1 MKGTQNTHEH
11 DRLNRMMP
19 ETSLF
24 MTPHT
29 IAVLRALQLGDLLC
43 AVPAFR
49 SLRIAFPRAHIA
61 LIGLPW
67 SQAFVNRFARYL
79 DEFIE
84 FPGYPGL
91 PEQPVAIA
99 AIPEFLTAMQRR
111 RFDLA
116 LQMHGNGRY
125 TNQLLPLLGAT
136 MTAGFVPPGS
146 HGLDERLFMSYPD
159 HLPEAD
165 RHVALL
171 QHLGIPTQDTRLE
184 FPLNMHD
191 VIAFRAIQA
200 SHGLQ
205 PGSYV
210 CLHPGGRGSLRRWA
224 PHLFSLVADRLVRAG
239 YRIVITG
246 TEEERPLAQAVM
258 AHMREEAT
266 DLVGQTDLGTLAV
279 LLDRSAM
286 LISNDTGVSHV
297 AAALQVPSVIVCIG
311 SDPVR
316 WSPQDTRLH
325 RVLIGQGTT
334 VDDVMEAVHTLARS
348 RSRYHSKGLAAP
360 YGEHAHPDLSRTP
373 RQSTESRSSGAF
385 RSL

>member
-1 MKGTQNTHEH
+1 MVSETLQQMK
-11 DRLNRMMP
+11 
-19 ETSLF
+19 
-24 MTPHT
+24 PHT
-29 IAVLRALQLGDLLC
+29 IAVVRALQLGDLLC
-43 AVPAFR
+43 SVPAFR
-49 SLRIAFPRAHIA
+49 SLRTAFPQAHIA

-67 SQAFVNRFARYL
+67 SKAFVNRFGRYL

-99 AIPEFLTAMQRR
+99 AIPEFLTTMQRR
-111 RFDLA
+111 RFNLA

-125 TNQLLPLLGAT
+125 TNQLLPLLGAK
-136 MTAGFVPPGS
+136 MTAGFAPPGS
-146 HGLDERLFMSYPD
+146 HGLDERLFMPYPD

-165 RHVALL
+165 RHMALL
-171 QHLGIPTQDTRLE
+171 RHLGIPTQDNRLE
-184 FPLNMHD
+184 FPLDMHD
-191 VIAFRAIQA
+191 VAAFRALQA

-297 AAALQVPSVIVCIG
+297 AAALQIPSVIVCIG

-316 WSPQDTRLH
+316 WSPQDSHLH

-334 VDDVMEAVHTLARS
+334 VDDVMGAVHTLERS
-348 RSRYHSKGLAAP
+348 RSRYHSKRLAAS
-360 YGEHAHPDLSRTP
+360 YREHALPDFSQP
-373 RQSTESRSSGAF
+373 SPQSTEGRPSGAF

>member
-1 MKGTQNTHEH
+1 MQNTREH
-11 DRLNRMMP
+11 DREKRMIP
-19 ETSLF
+19 ETSLQR
-24 MTPHT
+24 TPHT

-43 AVPAFR
+43 SVPAFR
-49 SLRIAFPRAHIA
+49 SLRAAFPQAHIA

-67 SQAFVNRFARYL
+67 SKAFVNRFRRYL

-91 PEQPVAIA
+91 PERPAAVA
-99 AIPEFLTAMQRR
+99 AIPDFLAIMQRR

-125 TNQLLPLLGAT
+125 TNQLLPLLGARV
-136 MTAGFVPPGS
+136 TAGFVQPGS
-146 HGLDERLFMSYPD
+146 HCPDERLFMPYPD

-165 RHVALL
+165 RHMALL
-171 QHLGIPTQDTRLE
+171 RHLGIPTQGNHLE
-184 FPLNMHD
+184 FPLDMHD
-191 VIAFRAIQA
+191 ATAFRALQA
-200 SHGLQ
+200 SHRLH

-224 PHLFSLVADRLVRAG
+224 PHLFSTVADRLVRAG

-246 TEEERPLAQAVM
+246 TEEERPLSRAVM

-297 AAALQVPSVIVCIG
+297 AAALHVPSVIVCIG
-311 SDPVR
+311 SDPIR
-316 WSPQDTRLH
+316 WSPQDNRLH
-325 RVLIGQGTT
+325 RVLVGQGTT
-334 VDDVMEAVHTLARS
+334 ADDVMAAVHALERS
-348 RSRYHSKGLAAP
+348 LSRHHIKKLAP
-360 YGEHAHPDLSRTP
+360 YRDDALFDLSHP
-373 RQSTESRSSGAF
+373 ARQSTEGRSSGAF
-385 RSL
+385 RSR

>member
-1 MKGTQNTHEH
+1 MSDERKDMGSETPLQMK
-11 DRLNRMMP
+11 
-19 ETSLF
+19 
-24 MTPHT
+24 PHT
-29 IAVLRALQLGDLLC
+29 IAVVRALQLGDLLC
-43 AVPAFR
+43 SVPAFR
-49 SLRIAFPRAHIA
+49 SLRAAFPQAHIA

-67 SQAFVNRFARYL
+67 SKAFVNRFGRYL

-91 PEQPVAIA
+91 PERPPAVA
-99 AIPEFLTAMQRR
+99 AIPDFLATMQRR

-125 TNQLLPLLGAT
+125 TNQLLSLLGAR
-136 MTAGFVPPGS
+136 MTAGFAHPDGHCP
-146 HGLDERLFMSYPD
+146 DERLFMPYPD

-171 QHLGIPTQDTRLE
+171 QHLGIPTQGNHLE
-184 FPLNMHD
+184 FPLNRHD
-191 VIAFRAIQA
+191 VAAFRALQA

-205 PGSYV
+205 PGSYI

-246 TEEERPLAQAVM
+246 TEEERPLAEAVM

-311 SDPVR
+311 SDPLR
-316 WSPQDTRLH
+316 WSPQNTHLH

-334 VDDVMEAVHTLARS
+334 IDDVMGAVHTLERS
-348 RSRYHSKGLAAP
+348 SSRRHHTRLAAP
-360 YGEHAHPDLSRTP
+360 YRGHALSDLSQAP
-373 RQSTESRSSGAF
+373 RQSTESRPSSAF